1 VKQWEYLALK
11 PPTLVIGEMQVQG
24 VVIKNGERA
33 NGFLDK
39 LSIEI
44 MTRDIE
50 HRSTPTHH
58 EGIMSQL
65 VNQRVNLGL
74 RVLTAELPE
83 QAGL

>member
-1 VKQWEYLALK
+1 
-11 PPTLVIGEMQVQG
+11 VQS
-24 VVIKNGERA
+24 VVIKNSERA
-33 NGFLDK
+33 DGFLDE

-58 EGIMSQL
+58 ERIMAQM
-65 VNQRVNLGL
+65 VKQRVNLGL